1 MDCQDLGISVITV
14 VGSAGGPDG
23 PHNSTCLSEC
33 SRRTAGLVWSSSLGH
48 SGHSDAGPDASCRSY
63 WVNFKHFTTG
73 GCGGGGFFD
82 GGEDLTVEPPL
93 VDDGVVVD
101 GASGDLG
108 GDDIPGHSSVPS
120 EELGCLLLFGGSPA
134 PPPLLHSAP
143 HSPQSVSFQ
152 SLGDAASSP
161 D

>member
-1 MDCQDLGISVITV
+1 MDSQDLGISVLTV

-33 SRRTAGLVWSSSLGH
+33 SRRTSGSVVSSSLGQ
-48 SGHSDAGPDASCRSY
+48 SGHSDAGPNSSCRLY
-63 WVNFKHFTTG
+63 WVNLKHVTTAR

-120 EELGCLLLFGGSPA
+120 EELGCLLRSGGSPA
-134 PPPLLHSAP
+134 SPQSPQ
-143 HSPQSVSFQ
+143 SPQSVASQ

>member
-1 MDCQDLGISVITV
+1 M
-14 VGSAGGPDG
+14 
-23 PHNSTCLSEC
+23 
-33 SRRTAGLVWSSSLGH
+33 
-48 SGHSDAGPDASCRSY
+48 
-63 WVNFKHFTTG
+63 
-73 GCGGGGFFD
+73 
-82 GGEDLTVEPPL
+82 EPPL

-101 GASGDLG
+101 GSSGDLG

-134 PPPLLHSAP
+134 SPQPP
-143 HSPQSVSFQ
+143 HSPQSVAFR

>member
-1 MDCQDLGISVITV
+1 MDSQDLGISVLTV

-33 SRRTAGLVWSSSLGH
+33 SRGTSGSVGSSSLGH
-48 SGHSDAGPDASCRSY
+48 WGHSDAGPESYCRSY
-63 WVNFKHFTTG
+63 WVNLKYFTTG

-82 GGEDLTVEPPL
+82 GGEDLTAEPPL

-120 EELGCLLLFGGSPA
+120 EELGCLLRFGGSPA
-134 PPPLLHSAP
+134 SHQTPQ
-143 HSPQSVSFQ
+143 SPQSVAFQ

>member
-1 MDCQDLGISVITV
+1 MDSQDLGISVLTV

-23 PHNSTCLSEC
+23 PHNSTCLTEC
-33 SRRTAGLVWSSSLGH
+33 SRRTTGSLGSSSLGQL
-48 SGHSDAGPDASCRSY
+48 GHSDAGPDSSCRSY

-82 GGEDLTVEPPL
+82 GGEDLTAEPPL

-101 GASGDLG
+101 GSSGDLG

-134 PPPLLHSAP
+134 SPLPP
-143 HSPQSVSFQ
+143 HSPQSVAFQ
-152 SLGDAASSP
+152 SLGEAASSP

>member
-1 MDCQDLGISVITV
+1 MDSQDLGISVLTV

-23 PHNSTCLSEC
+23 PHNSTCLAEC
-33 SRRTAGLVWSSSLGH
+33 SRRTTGSLGSSCLGH
-48 SGHSDAGPDASCRSY
+48 WGHSDAGPDSSCRSY

-82 GGEDLTVEPPL
+82 GGEDLTGEPPL

-101 GASGDLG
+101 GSSGDLG
-108 GDDIPGHSSVPS
+108 GDDIPGHSSGSS
-120 EELGCLLLFGGSPA
+120 EDLGWLLLLGGSLASTKPR
-134 PPPLLHSAP
+134 
-143 HSPQSVSFQ
+143 HSPQSVAFR